1 MEVKKVASYAL
12 YRHPASAYESERAG
26 AGRGR
31 FFAGYLPALVRAHLS
46 VFHPEGWALQI
57 RHDQHATA
65 FDYWPVLARLHD
77 KGLLNLIGMGDAH
90 TLCGSM
96 LWRMMPLWDD
106 EVDVF
111 ICRDIDSL
119 PTPRE
124 LKAVNRWLSKGEAG
138 IHAMHDS
145 PSHSATSL
153 LGGMV
158 GFRKDKVARP
168 TATFDDFLVT
178 ASALTDLNK
187 HGADQIVL
195 NTLFRA
201 DRIHNDKTETMPAPE
216 DPRDLCDGYARHVG
230 GAFHAGPAA
239 AFYDKNGLTHPAILE
254 AEKEV
259 FGKPCGA

>member
-46 VFHPEGWALQI
+46 VFHPEGWQMEL
-57 RHDQHATA
+57 RHDWKAKA
-65 FDYWPVLARLHD
+65 FEYWPVIEKLWVQ
-77 KGLLNLIGMGDAH
+77 GLLDLHFMVRAD

-106 EVDVF
+106 KTDVF

-119 PTPRE
+119 PTVRD
-124 LKAVNRWLSKGEAG
+124 LKAVDHWLEKGEAG

-145 PSHSATSL
+145 PSHSSASL

-168 TATFDDFLVT
+168 TATFADFLLT
-178 ASALTDLNK
+178 AAGLTDLNQ

-195 NTLFRA
+195 RMLFGRE
-201 DRIHNDKTETMPAPE
+201 RVHNDTTETLPKPE
-216 DPRDLCDGYARHVG
+216 DPRDSCDGYARHIG
-230 GAFHAGPAA
+230 GAYHAGPVAA
-239 AFYDKNGLTHPAILE
+239 WYDKTGQTHPAILE